1 MFMSRSMHTSSGGER
16 ACRCAIMR
24 QMCDAGKKRTSL
36 LLVDG
41 EGLPVL
47 LLELLE
53 LLVHCELLLGRETL
67 PLGLYVGQGDCR
79 GICCWVDGGS
89 AGLGSG
95 GRDATHGGDVGGAAG
110 ESRARQAKSLYG
122 LVVRRR

>member
-1 MFMSRSMHTSSGGER
+1 
-16 ACRCAIMR
+16 
-24 QMCDAGKKRTSL
+24 MCDAGKKRTSL

-67 PLGLYVGQGDCR
+67 PLGLYVGQGDGR
-79 GICCWVDGGS
+79 GICCWVDGGG
-89 AGLGSG
+89 AGVAG
-95 GRDATHGGDVGGAAG
+95 GGGDAAHGGDVGGAKG
-110 ESRARQAKSLYG
+110 ETRTRQAKSLHG
-122 LVVRRR
+122 